1 MSWSNNAKEEDVE
14 AWLYNLQAQTS
25 GEGAL
30 KSWSYWNARPPGV
43 QNQRFSMNPLAC
55 KKNKKQQTTKTL
67 RLRSFPMIDTK
78 AVAGMRLFDA
88 ISLKQK
94 IFRQLICLTACT
106 LIEQIEDLVLKWRTR
121 YNFRSG
127 LTNYYKNWYFVHNV
141 QQIKRQCEATTE
153 F

>member
-1 MSWSNNAKEEDVE
+1 
-14 AWLYNLQAQTS
+14 
-25 GEGAL
+25 
-30 KSWSYWNARPPGV
+30 
-43 QNQRFSMNPLAC
+43 MNPLAW
-55 KKNKKQQTTKTL
+55 KKKKKKTTDYKNLKTL
-67 RLRSFPMIDTK
+67 LLSNVEVIDTK

-94 IFRQLICLTACT
+94 IFGQLICLTAWT
-106 LIEQIEDLVLKWRTR
+106 LIEQIEDLVLKWWTR

-127 LTNYYKNWYFVHNV
+127 HTNYFKNWYFVHNV